1 MVRHEIKHLH
11 NLIQNAWFPKWLLT
25 AFNAGFFTCFCFG
38 FYCLIKLILATIS
51 LEIGLQHLVGLAASM
66 ATFWCLL
73 ELKHWLFFKILFRS
87 FCAEKPS
94 RNAVEF
100 FLKNHQY

>member
-1 MVRHEIKHLH
+1 MM
-11 NLIQNAWFPKWLLT
+11 T
-25 AFNAGFFTCFCFG
+25 FNAGFLACFCLG
-38 FYCLIKLILATIS
+38 LYCLIELVLATIS
-51 LEIGLQHLVGLAASM
+51 LEIGLKYFAGFAASM

-87 FCAEKPS
+87 FCEQNPS

-100 FLKNHQY
+100 FLENHQYQGVASKAALERYLKKIGSSL